1 MIVQFNPRGLITT
14 VQLLKQRHPLG
25 GLALSVSVI
34 SAKALL
40 ANLGNFLI
48 NFNHEISV
56 SRFIDYSGL
65 AYRPLNNLIEKT
77 FWELFLSKHTPW
89 CRKYYSAFNID
100 FQVIKE
106 TF

>member
-1 MIVQFNPRGLITT
+1 MIVQFNHRGLFTT

-25 GLALSVSVI
+25 GLAISVSVI

-56 SRFIDYSGL
+56 SRFIDYLGL

-77 FWELFLSKHTPW
+77 FFGTVLEQTHTLVSKILQ
-89 CRKYYSAFNID
+89 RDQY
-100 FQVIKE
+100 
-106 TF
+106 

>member
-14 VQLLKQRHPLG
+14 VQLLKQRHPFG

-77 FWELFLSKHTPW
+77 FLGTVLEQTHTLVSKILQRDQYRFPS
-89 CRKYYSAFNID
+89 Y
-100 FQVIKE
+100 
-106 TF
+106 

>member
-1 MIVQFNPRGLITT
+1 MIVQFNHRDLITT

-65 AYRPLNNLIEKT
+65 AYTPLNNLIEKT
-77 FWELFLSKHTPW
+77 FFGTVLEQTHTLVSKILQRVQYRFPS
-89 CRKYYSAFNID
+89 Y
-100 FQVIKE
+100 
-106 TF
+106 

>member
-1 MIVQFNPRGLITT
+1 MIVQFNHRGLFTT

-77 FWELFLSKHTPW
+77 FFGTVLEQTHTLVSKILQRDQYRFPS
-89 CRKYYSAFNID
+89 Y
-100 FQVIKE
+100 
-106 TF
+106 